1 LAEHRGAVQILLA
14 CVFTAMLGL
23 GIISPIL
30 PLYARS
36 LGATLTQVGLLS
48 SAWSISRLVFASPI
62 GRFSDR
68 KGRKMIIATGLLV
81 YAVVS
86 LLYSMAW
93 DFISLVTVRLL
104 HGLGSAMTMPVAMAY
119 AAELSPVGQEGRYM
133 GSINMAMFGGM
144 GLGPLIG
151 GYFSDAFTLSTPF
164 YLMGGITA
172 TSLALTVFLLPDDRQ
187 RKTKATTVR
196 PSFRKVL
203 SNRLLRAS
211 FVYRTV
217 AALGRGSIMGFLS
230 IYMGLPIADGG
241 LGLSLSATGFIISAG
256 QFGSALLQS
265 PFGVLADRYDKIRLI
280 LIGGIIGT
288 LGMSLIPLADNFWT
302 VLAAQL
308 VFTAG
313 SGLGMPA
320 LTAIAAIEGREIGV
334 GTTMSVLDSAMSL
347 GMVAGPLISGVLG
360 DLLGL
365 RQVFFVGSTII
376 LAGTA
381 CFYAL
386 QKIG

>member
-1 LAEHRGAVQILLA
+1 MVEYRGAVQVLLA

-30 PLYARS
+30 PIYAQS

-48 SAWSISRLVFASPI
+48 SGWSISRLVFTAPI
-62 GRFSDR
+62 GRLSDR
-68 KGRKMIIATGLLV
+68 KGRKRIVVAGLLV

-86 LLYSMAW
+86 LLYSIAW
-93 DFISLVTVRLL
+93 NFTSLLTIRLL
-104 HGLGSAMTMPVAMAY
+104 HGLGSAMSMPVAMAY
-119 AAELSPVGQEGRYM
+119 AAELAPVGQEGRYM
-133 GSINMAMFGGM
+133 GSITLAMFSGM

-151 GYFSDAFTLSTPF
+151 GFFSDAFTLSTPF

-187 RKTKATTVR
+187 RKTRATTVR

-230 IYMGLPIADGG
+230 IYMGLPIEDGG
-241 LGLSLSATGFIISAG
+241 LGLSLSATGFVLSTG
-256 QFGSALLQS
+256 QFSSALLQS
-265 PFGVLADRYDKIRLI
+265 PFGVLADRYNKIRLI
-280 LIGGIIGT
+280 LLGGVIGT
-288 LGMSLIPLADNFWT
+288 LGMALLPFASNFWT
-302 VLAAQL
+302 VLAAQI

-313 SGLGMPA
+313 SGLGIPA
-320 LTAIAAIEGREIGV
+320 LTAIATIEGREMGL

-365 RQVFFVGSTII
+365 RQVFFVGSVII

-381 CFYAL
+381 SFYAL